1 MKDKQEF
8 NLKAKVFWEGGL
20 KTQSIIRGFEVET
33 DEPKSHFGTNTA
45 PAPVEVFISSIGSCL
60 LSTFAWSLM
69 KARVKIQDCTIDIKA
84 NTENKDNKEKVSKA
98 NIKLTVWA
106 DKKDKKKLE
115 QCFDI
120 SKKICTL
127 TNSVSFPMEI
137 IMNFKEEK

>member
-1 MKDKQEF
+1 MIDTQEIRVR
-8 NLKAKVFWEGGL
+8 AKVFWEGGL

-45 PAPVEVFISSIGSCL
+45 PAPVEIFISSIGACL
-60 LSTFAWSLM
+60 LSTFAWSVM
-69 KARVKIQDCTIDIKA
+69 KARVSIQDCTVDVKA
-84 NTENKDNKEKVSKA
+84 HTDNNEKKEKVSKA
-98 NIKLTVWA
+98 MITLTVWA

-137 IMNFKEEK
+137 IMHFKEEK

>member
-1 MKDKQEF
+1 MKDEQEF

-45 PAPVEVFISSIGSCL
+45 PAPVEIFISSIGSCL

-84 NTENKDNKEKVSKA
+84 NTESNDNKEKVSKA

-106 DKKDKKKLE
+106 DKNDKKKLE

-137 IMNFKEEK
+137 IMNFKEGK

>member
-1 MKDKQEF
+1 MKDNKKFQ
-8 NLKAKVFWEGGL
+8 LKAKVFWQGGL

-45 PAPVEVFISSIGSCL
+45 PAPVEIFISSIGACL
-60 LSTFAWSLM
+60 LSTFAWSIM
-69 KARVKIQDCTIDIKA
+69 KARVSIQDCTVDVKA
-84 NTENKDNKEKVSKA
+84 HTDEKDKAERVNKA
-98 NIKLTVWA
+98 MITLTVWG
-106 DKKDKKKLE
+106 DNKDKKKLE

-137 IMNFKEEK
+137 IINFREEK

>member
-1 MKDKQEF
+1 MKDKREF
-8 NLKAKVFWEGGL
+8 QLKAKVFWEGGL

-45 PAPVEVFISSIGSCL
+45 PAPVEIFISSIGACL
-60 LSTFAWSLM
+60 LSTYAWSIM
-69 KARVKIQDCTIDIKA
+69 KARVSIQDCTVDIKA
-84 NTENKDNKEKVSKA
+84 HTDENDKTEKVTKA
-98 NIKLTVWA
+98 LITLTVWG

-137 IMNFKEEK
+137 IINFKEEK